1 MSYYP
6 NQLMQEK
13 YLREQ
18 QQNKKNRQSKDRIA
32 QINNPN
38 YTNPFDDLANV
49 SRDVNKVTN
58 SKENENDLIELLHR
72 LNINYFDIKNDI
84 SDVMQSADVSD
95 YPRFYFNMRKLVS
108 SMFEEFLKKNTVTKK
123 KVNNNVQVHQ

>member
-18 QQNKKNRQSKDRIA
+18 EQNKKNRLSKDRIA
-32 QINNPN
+32 QINNPSF
-38 YTNPFDDLANV
+38 TNPFDDLANV
-49 SRDVNKVTN
+49 SRDVNKVMN

-84 SDVMQSADVSD
+84 SDVMQSADVRD

-123 KVNNNVQVHQ
+123 KVNSNVQVHQ

>member
-18 QQNKKNRQSKDRIA
+18 EQNKKNRLSKDRIA

>member
-18 QQNKKNRQSKDRIA
+18 EQNKKNRQSKDRIA

>member
-72 LNINYFDIKNDI
+72 LNINYYDIKNDI

-123 KVNNNVQVHQ
+123 KVNNNVEVHN

>member
-18 QQNKKNRQSKDRIA
+18 EQNKKNRQSKDRIA

-72 LNINYFDIKNDI
+72 LNINYYDIKNDI

-123 KVNNNVQVHQ
+123 KVNNNVEVHN

>member
-123 KVNNNVQVHQ
+123 KVNNNVEVHN